1 MRRVGNWESASK
13 VIHGEGENMRG
24 DHPDSAPPDEFLR
37 DSGAEDT
44 DGPKDASGAED
55 TDGDAVAQAPAVDA
69 QARQDEVNSLRT
81 KWLRALADL
90 DNYKKRVE
98 REKAR
103 WTAEAREEVLLSL
116 LDLADDFERAI
127 ASGRESGVPPD
138 DPFRAGVEMILER
151 LRGILRKYDVTP
163 IETEG
168 AGFDPSL
175 HEAVAHVD
183 SDQHGA
189 DEIVEEVRKGYKVGD
204 RLLRCS
210 RVVVAK

>member
-1 MRRVGNWESASK
+1 MASKERHGERKDMRSDPPESAAPEEPLDDSS
-13 VIHGEGENMRG
+13 VDDVDGVVDGG
-24 DHPDSAPPDEFLR
+24 DVESLR
-37 DSGAEDT
+37 D
-44 DGPKDASGAED
+44 
-55 TDGDAVAQAPAVDA
+55 
-69 QARQDEVNSLRT
+69 EVSALRT

-98 REKAR
+98 RQKAR
-103 WTAEAREEVLLSL
+103 WTADAREDVLLSL
-116 LDLADDFERAI
+116 LDLADDLERAI
-127 ASGRESGVPPD
+127 ASGKESGVPPD
-138 DPFRAGVEMILER
+138 DPFRTGVEMILDR
-151 LRGILRKYDVTP
+151 LREILRKYDVTP

-183 SDQHGA
+183 SDEHGA
-189 DEIVEEVRKGYKVGD
+189 DEIVEEIRRGYMVGD